1 MAIIIILNNVWQQQI
16 VKDRESGRAAV
27 CGVTKSRTQLND
39 WATKKMAT
47 LFFKLQGKLV
57 KMKLLKV
64 TKTDSFLYMQ
74 LGKASLIKQFSW
86 LLRKQKY
93 A

>member
-1 MAIIIILNNVWQQQI
+1 MAAADSEGQGIRACCSLWGH
-16 VKDRESGRAAV
+16 KESD
-27 CGVTKSRTQLND
+27 TTEWLSN
-39 WATKKMAT
+39 KKMAT